1 MHLRPRLKEQSEMP
15 VSLSCFPA
23 SLLFFTQYKTIWL
36 AAISSNSL
44 AALLA
49 KVPAFNSHRWQ
60 NTYCRKL

>member
-49 KVPAFNSHRWQ
+49 KVPAFNSHR
-60 NTYCRKL
+60 